1 MSRFE
6 SKNNTRTIVQ
16 RTATIVLAA
25 ILLLSLCLF
34 FVEKWEKSHREYSEA
49 PKVLSDKLEYNGKT
63 YELKDNIDTILIL
76 GLDKFKTEELSS
88 FNNDKQADFL
98 MLLVI
103 DNSNKTYKTIQINR
117 DTMTE
122 MNVLGVAG
130 DKIGTV
136 VKQIALSHT
145 YGNGK
150 EISCRNVANAVSKLL
165 DGVEVDHYISFT
177 MDAVQIYNG
186 LVDGVTVEVL
196 DDFTKIDDTLVKG
209 ETVTLMGEQALIY
222 VRARNGLE
230 DATNRNRMNRQKQYL
245 EALFD
250 KSREKAKEDEE
261 FISRA
266 ALKLTEYLVS
276 DYSGN
281 RLETLLEDLS
291 EYSYEKTLTISG
303 ESVAGEEFMEFYP
316 DETSKKE
323 AVIDCFYKIVE

>member
-34 FVEKWEKSHREYSEA
+34 FVEKWEQGHNEYSES
-49 PKVLSDKLEYNGKT
+49 PKVLSDKLEYNGQT
-63 YELKDNIDTILIL
+63 YELKDNIDTILVL

-165 DGVEVDHYISFT
+165 DGVEVDHYISLT
-177 MDAVQIYNG
+177 MDAVQIYND
-186 LVDGVTVEVL
+186 LVGGVTVEVL
-196 DDFTKIDDTLVKG
+196 DDFTKIDETLVKG

-222 VRARNGLE
+222 VRARNGLD

-291 EYSYEKTLTISG
+291 EYNYEKTLTISG
-303 ESVAGEEFMEFYP
+303 ESVVGEEFMEFYP